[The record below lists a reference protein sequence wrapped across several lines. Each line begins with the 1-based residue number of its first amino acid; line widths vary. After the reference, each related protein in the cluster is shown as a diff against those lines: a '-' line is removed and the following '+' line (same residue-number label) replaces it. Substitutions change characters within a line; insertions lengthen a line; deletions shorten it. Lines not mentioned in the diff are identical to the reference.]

1 MPAYNREQ
9 KRIAALM
16 AGDNAAN
23 FGTWIPEDERNQ
35 DGTDLRQNPAVYNV
49 QGSQNASRAIM
60 GERPM
65 LGDALKPTNNY
76 QDAIRRRLA
85 GISGLSETANA
96 QAFAAA
102 NARAQQ
108 AAQIN
113 LPPVDPNAASQ
124 PAYSGSVDDRRKA
137 VLAAAA
143 RSVGLPY
150 SWGGGNSKGASYG
163 LSGAGERH
171 NSSKI
176 YGFDCSGLVQYAY
189 AQAGIKL
196 PRLAGQQAA
205 RGIRAPI
212 NKLVPGD
219 LVGKPGHIAIYAG
232 NGMMYEAPTF
242 GKRVRLVP
250 VRSGMFGV
258 HFNY

>member
-16 AGDNAAN
+16 AGDTEAN
-23 FGTWIPEDERNQ
+23 FGTWIPEEERNQ
-35 DGTDLRQNPAVYNV
+35 QDSVIRNPAIYNQ
-49 QGSQNASRAIM
+49 QGSQNASRAIL

-65 LGDALKPTNNY
+65 LGDALKPSNNY

-85 GISGLSETANA
+85 GINGLSETANA
-96 QAFAAA
+96 SAFAAA
-102 NARAQQ
+102 NARAQ
-108 AAQIN
+108 ANAQIN
-113 LPPVDPNAASQ
+113 LPD
-124 PAYSGSVDDRRKA
+124 AYTGNTGSKYTSNGSLTDGRNA

-163 LSGAGERH
+163 LSGSGERH

-196 PRLAGQQAA
+196 PRGANGQALQ
-205 RGIRAPI
+205 GVKTSI

-242 GKRVRLVP
+242 GKKVRLVP

-258 HFNY
+258 HFKF

>member
-1 MPAYNREQ
+1 MPLYNREQ
-9 KRIAALM
+9 KRIAALW

-23 FGTWIPEDERNQ
+23 FGSWIPEDERTADNV
-35 DGTDLRQNPAVYNV
+35 DLRQNPASYNV
-49 QGSQNASRAIM
+49 EGSASASRAIM

-65 LGDALKPTNNY
+65 LGDALKPNNNY
-76 QDAIRRRLA
+76 QDALRRRLA
-85 GISGLSETANA
+85 GIGGLSETANA
-96 QAFAAA
+96 QTFAEA

-113 LPPVDPNAASQ
+113 LPDVNTNQPSSPV
-124 PAYSGSVDDRRKA
+124 YSGSLDDRRKA

-163 LSGAGERH
+163 LRGAGERH

-205 RGIRAPI
+205 RGIRTSI
-212 NKLVPGD
+212 SKLVPGD

-242 GKRVRLVP
+242 GKKVRLVP
-250 VRSGMFGV
+250 VRKGMFGV